1 MISVLANSLLLIIL
15 LYLISF
21 FSTGQVE
28 DSEITSRCLLVVC
41 KIACHAILCFFS
53 VVLIL

>member
-15 LYLISF
+15 LCLISF

-28 DSEITSRCLLVVC
+28 DSEITSRAV
-41 KIACHAILCFFS
+41 
-53 VVLIL
+53 